1 MVHFMRC
8 VSSADTRRLCSK
20 VLWGWTVYVGERR
33 QKLAL
38 RHKAERVCAENTVR
52 SVLVVQITTRS
63 IGFSHHYQ
71 THRILAAYVQ
81 KKNPT

>member
-1 MVHFMRC
+1 MC
-8 VSSADTRRLCSK
+8 SADARRLCGK

-52 SVLVVQITTRS
+52 SVLVVQITTRP
-63 IGFSHHYQ
+63 IEF
-71 THRILAAYVQ
+71 
-81 KKNPT
+81 